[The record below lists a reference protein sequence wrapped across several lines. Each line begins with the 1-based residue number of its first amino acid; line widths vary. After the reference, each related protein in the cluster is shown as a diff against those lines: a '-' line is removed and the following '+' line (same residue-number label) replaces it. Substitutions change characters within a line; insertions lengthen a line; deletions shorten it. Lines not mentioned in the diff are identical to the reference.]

1 MTTEIVQTNEYGEAT
16 TEIVRV
22 KIPPNLLP
30 GTNSGFVA
38 TAPSEARFC
47 QWGESP
53 QALST

>member
-38 TAPSEARFC
+38 KTDGGTKFL
-47 QWGESP
+47 G
-53 QALST
+53 